1 MAGSREAAGERIL
14 VVDDDETMCQMLA
27 EILAKEGYCGCVC
40 TDPEEALSIAEQD
53 VFSLAFVDINMPTIS
68 GLDLAAKLKES
79 DPRREVVFI
88 TGSGAIDDA
97 VQAIKIGAN
106 DFLRKPFSV
115 TEFTLC
121 LRRFQERKA
130 LRNQIVRA
138 ERRYFDL
145 VQNVPLLIYVLH
157 KNLQL
162 DFINH
167 ACFHILGYSPDEA
180 ISTPDWFVGR
190 IHFEDRDRITKLVD
204 AAFESGGAS
213 FSAECRFIHKKGH
226 VINTIVK
233 SIPPYGDP
241 GQCACE
247 LMEGIIVDITDRV
260 FLERALVQRE
270 KLKTLGAIS
279 AEVAHEI
286 RNPLVSIGGFA
297 RRLLSKYPDLPEAN
311 IIVRESERLEK
322 ILGRIKDYLKPVEV
336 FAEECSINEI
346 IHNSIDL
353 LAPEIEQRSVE
364 CRLDLEP
371 ALPAAIADP
380 EILSQVCINLI
391 RNAIDSV
398 EEGGSLA
405 VRSFQSDHSVHADF
419 KHPHQGSRTK
429 NPELVFL
436 PFDEGG
442 ESIGLPLCHRLL
454 KNMGGV
460 LSFSEDADYAVF
472 TVSLPK
478 KQ

>member
-1 MAGSREAAGERIL
+1 MAGSKETAGERIL
-14 VVDDDETMCQMLA
+14 VIDDDAIMCQMLA
-27 EILAKEGYCGCVC
+27 EVLEKEGYRGDVC
-40 TDPEEALSIAEQD
+40 TDPQDALNIAEQNI
-53 VFSLAFVDINMPTIS
+53 FSLAFVDINLPTIT
-68 GLDLAAKLKES
+68 GLDLAAKLKKN
-79 DPRREVVFI
+79 DPRIEVVFI

-106 DFLRKPFSV
+106 DYLRKPFSI
-115 TEFTLC
+115 TELTLC
-121 LRRFQERKA
+121 LKRFQERKA
-130 LRNQIVRA
+130 LKKQVMRA

-145 VQNVPLLIYVLH
+145 VQNVPLLIYAL
-157 KNLQL
+157 LRDMQL
-162 DFINH
+162 DFVNQ
-167 ACFHILGYSPDEA
+167 ACFSILGYTPEEA
-180 ISTPDWFVGR
+180 VNTPNWFVER
-190 IHFEDRDRITKLVD
+190 IHYEDRDRIIRLFQAT
-204 AAFESGGAS
+204 FESGGAP

-226 VINTIVK
+226 VINTIIK

-241 GQCACE
+241 EQLACE
-247 LMEGIIVDITDRV
+247 LLEGIIVDITDRV
-260 FLERALVQRE
+260 FLEKALVQKE

-297 RRLLSKYPDLPEAN
+297 RRLRSKYPDLPEAN

-322 ILGRIKDYLKPVEV
+322 ILGRIKNYLKPVEV

-346 IHNSIDL
+346 INNSIDL
-353 LAPEIEQRSVE
+353 LAPEIEQRLLE

-371 ALPAAIADP
+371 ALPVVVADR

-391 RNAIDSV
+391 RNAIESV
-398 EEGGSLA
+398 DEGGFLA
-405 VRSFQSDHSVHADF
+405 VKSFQSDQSVHADF
-419 KHPHQGSRTK
+419 KHPHRGTRTK

-454 KNMGGV
+454 KYMGGV
-460 LSFSEDADYAVF
+460 LSFSEDGDHAVF

-478 KQ
+478 K